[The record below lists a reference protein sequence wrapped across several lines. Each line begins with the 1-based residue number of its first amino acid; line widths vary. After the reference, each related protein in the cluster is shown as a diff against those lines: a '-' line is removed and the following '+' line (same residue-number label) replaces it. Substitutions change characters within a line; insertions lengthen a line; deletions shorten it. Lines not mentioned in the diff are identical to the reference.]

1 MKVSEL
7 TSAIIADYL
16 RVDATEEASTITMLK
31 AAAVSYVKGYT
42 GLTDIELDT
51 HEDITIAVLILC
63 AEMFD
68 NRQMTVQN
76 DKENPTVKQILAMY
90 AKNYL

>member
-1 MKVSEL
+1 MKASEL
-7 TSAIIADYL
+7 TPTVIADYL
-16 RVDATEEASTITMLK
+16 RVDETEETTTITMLK
-31 AAAVSYVKGYT
+31 SAAVSYVKGYT
-42 GLTDIELDT
+42 GLTDIELDL